1 MTKILMVCLGNIC
14 RSPLAEGI
22 MRSKL
27 SSTHF
32 FIDSAGT
39 SGFHSGNAP
48 DYRSIEVAQKNG
60 LDISQQ
66 KSRPFRAYDLE
77 EFDVIFVMDKSNY
90 HDVIRHVQNEDER
103 QKVKLILNYPSSK
116 TVEVPDPYYGGKNG
130 FDHVYNLLEEAC
142 TFHSNYFTSKQ

>member
-39 SGFHSGNAP
+39 SGFHFGNAP
-48 DYRSIEVAQKNG
+48 DPRSIEVAQKNG

-66 KSRPFRAYDLE
+66 KSRPFRTYDLE
-77 EFDVIFVMDKSNY
+77 EFDVIFVMDKANY
-90 HDVIRHVQNEDER
+90 RDVIRHVQNEGER
-103 QKVKLILNYPSSK
+103 QKVKLILNYPNSEK
-116 TVEVPDPYYGGKNG
+116 QEVPDPYYGGKNG

-142 TFHSNYFTSKQ
+142 TFHSNQLMSEQ

>member
-1 MTKILMVCLGNIC
+1 MVCFGNIC

-48 DYRSIEVAQKNG
+48 DPRSIEVAQKNG

-66 KSRPFRAYDLE
+66 KSRPFKAYDLE
-77 EFDVIFVMDKSNY
+77 EFDVIFVMDQANY
-90 HDVIRHVQNEDER
+90 RDVIRHVQNEDER
-103 QKVKLILNYPSSK
+103 QKVKLILNYPNSE
-116 TVEVPDPYYGGKNG
+116 TEEVPDPYYGGKNG
-130 FDHVYNLLEEAC
+130 FDHVYNLLEKAC
-142 TFHSNYFTSKQ
+142 TFHSNQLMSEQ

>member
-27 SSTHF
+27 LSTHF

-48 DYRSIEVAQKNG
+48 DPRSIEVAQKNG
-60 LDISQQ
+60 IPYSLINRAKKKIERGKVRFDRTIAKLQ
-66 KSRPFRAYDLE
+66 KERSKLEKTEQSLKLNEQKKQDLLKMN
-77 EFDVIFVMDKSNY
+77 DN
-90 HDVIRHVQNEDER
+90 
-103 QKVKLILNYPSSK
+103 
-116 TVEVPDPYYGGKNG
+116 
-130 FDHVYNLLEEAC
+130 
-142 TFHSNYFTSKQ
+142 

>member
-1 MTKILMVCLGNIC
+1 MTKILMVCFGNIC

-48 DYRSIEVAQKNG
+48 DPRSIEVAQKNG

-77 EFDVIFVMDKSNY
+77 EFDVIFVMDQANY
-90 HDVIRHVQNEDER
+90 RDVIRHVQNEDER
-103 QKVKLILNYPSSK
+103 QKVKLILNYPNSE
-116 TVEVPDPYYGGKNG
+116 TEEVPDPYYGGKNG
-130 FDHVYNLLEEAC
+130 FDHVYNLLEKAC
-142 TFHSNYFTSKQ
+142 TFHSNQLMSEQ

>member
-48 DYRSIEVAQKNG
+48 DPRSIEVAQKNG

-90 HDVIRHVQNEDER
+90 RDVIRHVQNEDER
-103 QKVKLILNYPSSK
+103 QKVKLILNYPNSEK
-116 TVEVPDPYYGGKNG
+116 EEVPDPYYGGKNG

-142 TFHSNYFTSKQ
+142 TFHSNQLMSEQ

>member
-22 MRSKL
+22 LKSKL
-27 SSTHF
+27 PSTQF
-32 FIDSAGT
+32 YIDSAGT

-48 DYRSIEVAQKNG
+48 DPRSVEVAKKNG

-77 EFDVIFVMDKSNY
+77 EFDIIFVMDQANY
-90 HDVIRHVQNEDER
+90 RDVLRHAQNEKER
-103 QKVKLILNYPSSK
+103 QKIKLILKYPNSK
-116 TVEVPDPYYGGKNG
+116 TLEVPDPYYGGKNG
-130 FDHVYNLLEEAC
+130 FDHVYHLLEEAC
-142 TFHSNYFTSKQ
+142 TFHSNQLISKQ

>member
-1 MTKILMVCLGNIC
+1 MVCLGNIC

-48 DYRSIEVAQKNG
+48 DPRSIEVAQKNG

-77 EFDVIFVMDKSNY
+77 EFDVIFVMDKANY
-90 HDVIRHVQNEDER
+90 RDVIRHVQNEDER
-103 QKVKLILNYPSSK
+103 QKVKLILNYPNSE
-116 TVEVPDPYYGGKNG
+116 TEEVPDPYYGGKNG
-130 FDHVYNLLEEAC
+130 FDHVYNLLEKAC
-142 TFHSNYFTSKQ
+142 TFHSNQLISEQ

>member
-1 MTKILMVCLGNIC
+1 MVCLGNIC

-48 DYRSIEVAQKNG
+48 DPRSIEVAQKNG

-90 HDVIRHVQNEDER
+90 RDVIRHVQNEDER

>member
-48 DYRSIEVAQKNG
+48 DPRSIEVAKKNG

-90 HDVIRHVQNEDER
+90 RDVIRHVQNEDER
-103 QKVKLILNYPSSK
+103 QKVKLILNYPNSEK
-116 TVEVPDPYYGGKNG
+116 EEVPDPYYGGKNG

-142 TFHSNYFTSKQ
+142 TFHSNQLMSEQ

>member
-32 FIDSAGT
+32 LIDSAGT

-48 DYRSIEVAQKNG
+48 DPRSIEVAQKNG

-77 EFDVIFVMDKSNY
+77 EFDVIFVMDKANY
-90 HDVIRHVQNEDER
+90 RDVIRHVQNEDER
-103 QKVKLILNYPSSK
+103 QKVKLILNYPNSEK
-116 TVEVPDPYYGGKNG
+116 EEVPDPYYGGKNG

-142 TFHSNYFTSKQ
+142 TFHSNQLMSEQ

>member
-48 DYRSIEVAQKNG
+48 DPRSIEVAQKNG

-77 EFDVIFVMDKSNY
+77 EFDVIFVMDKANY
-90 HDVIRHVQNEDER
+90 RDVIRHVQNEDER
-103 QKVKLILNYPSSK
+103 QKVKLILNYPNSE
-116 TVEVPDPYYGGKNG
+116 TEEVPDPYYGGKNG
-130 FDHVYNLLEEAC
+130 FDHVYNLLEKAC
-142 TFHSNYFTSKQ
+142 TFHSNQLMSEQ

>member
-48 DYRSIEVAQKNG
+48 DPRSIEVAQKNG

-66 KSRPFRAYDLE
+66 ISRPFRAYDLE
-77 EFDVIFVMDKSNY
+77 EFDVIFVMDNANY
-90 HDVIRHVQNEDER
+90 RDVIRHVQNEDER
-103 QKVKLILNYPSSK
+103 QKVKLILNYPNSETK
-116 TVEVPDPYYGGKNG
+116 EVPDPYYGGKND
-130 FDHVYNLLEEAC
+130 FDHVYNLLEKAC
-142 TFHSNYFTSKQ
+142 TFHSNQLISEQ

>member
-1 MTKILMVCLGNIC
+1 MVCLGNIC

-27 SSTHF
+27 PNTHF

-48 DYRSIEVAQKNG
+48 DPRSIEVAQKNG

-66 KSRPFRAYDLE
+66 KSRSFRAYDLE
-77 EFDVIFVMDKSNY
+77 EFDIIFVMDKSNY
-90 HDVIRHVQNEDER
+90 RDVIRHVQNEDER

>member
-1 MTKILMVCLGNIC
+1 MTKILMVCLEYL

-48 DYRSIEVAQKNG
+48 DPRSIEVAKKNG

-66 KSRPFRAYDLE
+66 KSRPFRTYDLE
-77 EFDVIFVMDKSNY
+77 EFDVIFVMDKANY
-90 HDVIRHVQNEDER
+90 RDIIRHVQNEDER
-103 QKVKLILNYPSSK
+103 QKVKLILNYPNSK
-116 TVEVPDPYYGGKNG
+116 KKKYQTPIMVEKMVLIMYTIY
-130 FDHVYNLLEEAC
+130 
-142 TFHSNYFTSKQ
+142 SKKPVHFIAIN

>member
-48 DYRSIEVAQKNG
+48 DPRSIEVAQKNG

-90 HDVIRHVQNEDER
+90 RDVIRHVQNEDER
-103 QKVKLILNYPSSK
+103 QKVKLILNYPNSEK
-116 TVEVPDPYYGGKNG
+116 EEVPDPYYGGKNG
-130 FDHVYNLLEEAC
+130 FDHVYNLLEEAS
-142 TFHSNYFTSKQ
+142 TFHSNQLMSEQ

>member
-1 MTKILMVCLGNIC
+1 MVCLGNIC

-48 DYRSIEVAQKNG
+48 DPRSIEVAQKNG

-66 KSRPFRAYDLE
+66 KSRPIRTYDLE

-90 HDVIRHVQNEDER
+90 RDVIRHVQNEDER
-103 QKVKLILNYPSSK
+103 QKVKLILNYPNSEK
-116 TVEVPDPYYGGKNG
+116 EEVPDPYYGGKNG

-142 TFHSNYFTSKQ
+142 TFHSNQLMSEQ

>member
-27 SSTHF
+27 SSAHF

-48 DYRSIEVAQKNG
+48 DPRSIEVAQKNG

-77 EFDVIFVMDKSNY
+77 EFDVIFVMDKANY
-90 HDVIRHVQNEDER
+90 RDVIRHIQNEDER
-103 QKVKLILNYPSSK
+103 QKVKLILNYPNSE
-116 TVEVPDPYYGGKNG
+116 TEEVPDPYYGGKNG

-142 TFHSNYFTSKQ
+142 TFHSNQLMSEQ

>member
-27 SSTHF
+27 SSNHF

-39 SGFHSGNAP
+39 SGFHSGDAP
-48 DYRSIEVAQKNG
+48 DPRSIEVAQKNG

-77 EFDVIFVMDKSNY
+77 EFDIIFVMDKANY
-90 HDVIRHVQNEDER
+90 RDVIRHVQNEDER
-103 QKVKLILNYPSSK
+103 QKVKLILNYPNSE
-116 TVEVPDPYYGGKNG
+116 TEEVPDPYYGGKNG

-142 TFHSNYFTSKQ
+142 TFHSNQLMSEQ

>member
-1 MTKILMVCLGNIC
+1 MVCLGNIC

-48 DYRSIEVAQKNG
+48 DPRSIEVAQKNG

-77 EFDVIFVMDKSNY
+77 EFDVIFVMDKANY
-90 HDVIRHVQNEDER
+90 RDVIRHVQNEDER
-103 QKVKLILNYPSSK
+103 QKVKLILNYPNSETK
-116 TVEVPDPYYGGKNG
+116 EVPDPYYGGKNG
-130 FDHVYNLLEEAC
+130 FDHVYNLLEKAC
-142 TFHSNYFTSKQ
+142 TFHSNQLISEQ

>member
-1 MTKILMVCLGNIC
+1 
-14 RSPLAEGI
+14 

-48 DYRSIEVAQKNG
+48 DPRSIEVAQKNG

-77 EFDVIFVMDKSNY
+77 EFDVIFVMDKANY
-90 HDVIRHVQNEDER
+90 RDVIRHVQNEDER
-103 QKVKLILNYPSSK
+103 QKVKLILNYPNSE
-116 TVEVPDPYYGGKNG
+116 TEEVPDPYYGGKNG
-130 FDHVYNLLEEAC
+130 FDHVYNLLEKAC
-142 TFHSNYFTSKQ
+142 TFHSNQLISEQ

>member
-48 DYRSIEVAQKNG
+48 DPRSIEVAQKNG

-77 EFDVIFVMDKSNY
+77 EFDVIFVMDKANY
-90 HDVIRHVQNEDER
+90 RDVIRHVQNEDER
-103 QKVKLILNYPSSK
+103 QKVKLILNYPNSEK
-116 TVEVPDPYYGGKNG
+116 EEVPDPYYGGKNG
-130 FDHVYNLLEEAC
+130 FDHVYNLLEKAC
-142 TFHSNYFTSKQ
+142 TFHSNQLISEQ

>member
-1 MTKILMVCLGNIC
+1 MVCLGNIC

-27 SSTHF
+27 PNTHF
-32 FIDSAGT
+32 LIDSAGT

-48 DYRSIEVAQKNG
+48 DPRSIEVAQKNG

-77 EFDVIFVMDKSNY
+77 EFDIIFVMDKSNY
-90 HDVIRHVQNEDER
+90 RDVIRHVQNEDER

>member
-27 SSTHF
+27 PNTHF

-48 DYRSIEVAQKNG
+48 DPRSIEVAQKNG

-66 KSRPFRAYDLE
+66 KSRPFRDYDLE

-90 HDVIRHVQNEDER
+90 RDVIRHVQNEDER

>member
-27 SSTHF
+27 SSSHF

-48 DYRSIEVAQKNG
+48 DPRSIEVAQKNG
-60 LDISQQ
+60 LDILQQ

-90 HDVIRHVQNEDER
+90 RDVIRHVQNEDER

>member
-48 DYRSIEVAQKNG
+48 DPRSIEVAQKNG

-77 EFDVIFVMDKSNY
+77 EFDIIFVMDKANY
-90 HDVIRHVQNEDER
+90 RDVIRHVQNEDER
-103 QKVKLILNYPSSK
+103 QKVKLILNYPNSE
-116 TVEVPDPYYGGKNG
+116 TEEVPDPYYGGKNG
-130 FDHVYNLLEEAC
+130 FDHVYNLLEEAS
-142 TFHSNYFTSKQ
+142 TFHSNQLMSEQ

>member
-1 MTKILMVCLGNIC
+1 MVCLGNIC

-48 DYRSIEVAQKNG
+48 DPRSIEVAQKNG

-77 EFDVIFVMDKSNY
+77 EFDHVFVMDNANL
-90 HDVIRHVQNEDER
+90 HDVLHHVQNETER
-103 QKVKLILNYPSSK
+103 QKVKLILDYPNT
-116 TVEVPDPYYGGKNG
+116 TVKQVPDPYYGGEDG
-130 FDHVYNLLEEAC
+130 FDYVFNLLEEAC
-142 TFHSNYFTSKQ
+142 TYHSAQLTKQ

>member
-27 SSTHF
+27 PNTHF

-48 DYRSIEVAQKNG
+48 DPRSIEVAQKNG

-66 KSRPFRAYDLE
+66 KSRSFRAYDLE
-77 EFDVIFVMDKSNY
+77 EFDIIFVMDKSNY
-90 HDVIRHVQNEDER
+90 RDVIRHVQNEDER

>member
-1 MTKILMVCLGNIC
+1 MVCLGNIC

-48 DYRSIEVAQKNG
+48 DSRSIEVAQKNG

-90 HDVIRHVQNEDER
+90 RDVIRHVQNEDER
-103 QKVKLILNYPSSK
+103 QKVKLILNYLNSEK
-116 TVEVPDPYYGGKNG
+116 EEVPDPYYGGKNG

-142 TFHSNYFTSKQ
+142 TFHSNQLMSEQ

>member
-27 SSTHF
+27 PNTHF

-48 DYRSIEVAQKNG
+48 DPRSIEVAQKNG

-77 EFDVIFVMDKSNY
+77 EFDITFVMDKSNY
-90 HDVIRHVQNEDER
+90 RDVIRHVQNEDER

>member
-1 MTKILMVCLGNIC
+1 MVCLGNIC

-27 SSTHF
+27 PNTHF
-32 FIDSAGT
+32 LIDSAGT

-48 DYRSIEVAQKNG
+48 DPRSIEVAQKNG

-90 HDVIRHVQNEDER
+90 RDVIRHVQNEDER

>member
-48 DYRSIEVAQKNG
+48 DPRSIEVAQKNG

-90 HDVIRHVQNEDER
+90 RDVIRYVQNEDER
-103 QKVKLILNYPSSK
+103 QKVKLILNYPNSEK
-116 TVEVPDPYYGGKNG
+116 EEVPDPYYGGKNG

-142 TFHSNYFTSKQ
+142 TFHSNQLMSEQ

>member
-48 DYRSIEVAQKNG
+48 DPRSIEVAQKNG

-77 EFDVIFVMDKSNY
+77 EFDVIFVMDKANY
-90 HDVIRHVQNEDER
+90 RDVIRHVQNEDER
-103 QKVKLILNYPSSK
+103 QKVKLILNYPNSETK
-116 TVEVPDPYYGGKNG
+116 EVPDPYYGGKNG
-130 FDHVYNLLEEAC
+130 FDHVYNLLEKAC
-142 TFHSNYFTSKQ
+142 TFHSNQLISEQ